1 MLISGGCSRKKE
13 GRVVPTY
20 RHLLSLQALT
30 PANPLRTIA
39 HCDIDA
45 AYAQFEQVRL
55 GLPDDIPLICAQW
68 QSIIAVNYPARKYG
82 IKRFTSI
89 EDAKKMCPQLRI
101 QHVATYRNGESEA
114 GYWDDVNPRTHK
126 VSLDV
131 YRRES
136 LKILAIFKEKIPRGE
151 IEKASIDEA
160 FLDLTPMV
168 IERLLAAHPYLSKVP
183 EDAPNGLDS
192 PLPPP
197 PPIDWSNAGSVFP
210 IDGKEDGSGMGHEE
224 GRQEDEGSE
233 DGDESDGR
241 TSRSNRDSWEDWAL
255 CMGGELMSN
264 VREEVYLRLHYTCT
278 AGIAHNKAMAKLCSA
293 WKKPNNQTILR
304 TAAVP
309 AFLNDRDF
317 TDIRSLGGK
326 LGAAIAQEFGAKTV
340 GDMLTVSLDEMQKK
354 FGEESIWVYNILRGI
369 DHSEV
374 TERVTTK
381 SMLASKSIRPAV
393 TSPQQGHQWLSI
405 LAGELNVRLKQS
417 REVTPGLWPK
427 TLVLSYR
434 QGIEPT
440 RSRQTP
446 FSFTRNL
453 STDYIMKY
461 AKKLWDEATH
471 PMLKGKMK
479 LNVISLSF
487 TGLEKLEDGQQGIE
501 GFFSNTTP
509 KAAAGSTI
517 EPSSST
523 IPRVISKLNSNSKRI
538 RLPSSDSSSSIPTP
552 VEVLPSKK
560 ARLTNQPPSKSKK
573 GLGAFLTKKPSNMT
587 SSSSHSNI
595 CTPSS
600 ASISGLEITPI
611 EPAQSS
617 RISSHTKTD
626 MDSWT
631 CPKCGLTVTMPEELG
646 LGEVQVGLLGSM
658 KQEHEDWHF
667 AKSLQD
673 GGGSS
678 SETSAASQERSNT
691 GPSLGKRGKR
701 NVEGIRAFFTP
712 KPQ

>member
-1 MLISGGCSRKKE
+1 MPNLGGLSRKNE

-20 RHLLSLQALT
+20 RHLLTPQALT
-30 PANPLRTIA
+30 TANPLRTIA

-89 EDAKKMCPQLRI
+89 EDAKKMCPHLVV
-101 QHVATYRNGESEA
+101 QHVATYRNGENEA
-114 GYWDDVNPRTHK
+114 GYWDNVNPRTHK

-136 LKILAIFKEKIPRGE
+136 LRILAIFKEKIPRGE

-168 IERLLAAHPYLSKVP
+168 IEKLLAAHPYLSKVP
-183 EDAPNGLDS
+183 EDAPNGFDS

-197 PPIDWSNAGSVFP
+197 PPIDWSKAGSVFP
-210 IDGKEDGSGMGHEE
+210 IDGKEDGTGTDDEE
-224 GRQEDEGSE
+224 GGQEDERSE
-233 DGDESDGR
+233 DGEGPDARASSSD
-241 TSRSNRDSWEDWAL
+241 RDSWEDWAL

-264 VREEVYLRLHYTCT
+264 
-278 AGIAHNKAMAKLCSA
+278 LCSA
-293 WKKPNNQTILR
+293 WRKPNNQTILR

-309 AFLNDRDF
+309 AFLNGRDF

-326 LGAAIAQEFGAKTV
+326 LGAAIAQEFDAKTV
-340 GDMLTVSLDEMQKK
+340 GDMLTVSLDAMQKK

-374 TERVTTK
+374 TERVSTK

-393 TSPQQGHQWLSI
+393 TSPQQGYHWLSI
-405 LAGELNVRLKQS
+405 LAGELNVRLRQS

-427 TLVLSYR
+427 TLALSHR
-434 QGIEPT
+434 QGIEPS

-446 FSFTRNL
+446 FPYTRNL
-453 STDYIMKY
+453 STDYILKY
-461 AKKLWDEATH
+461 AKKLWDEATQ
-471 PMLKGKMK
+471 PMLKGNMK
-479 LNVISLSF
+479 LNVIGLSF

-501 GFFSNTTP
+501 GFFNNAKPKTP
-509 KAAAGSTI
+509 AESTRK
-517 EPSSST
+517 PSSST
-523 IPRVISKLNSNSKRI
+523 TPQVISKLNSTSKRT
-538 RLPSSDSSSSIPTP
+538 RSPSLDSFSSTSTSVQLLPSDKDRPT
-552 VEVLPSKK
+552 K
-560 ARLTNQPPSKSKK
+560 PPPLKSKK
-573 GLGAFLTKKPSNMT
+573 GLDAFLTKKVSNLT
-587 SSSSHSNI
+587 SSSPHSNI
-595 CTPSS
+595 STPSS
-600 ASISGLEITPI
+600 ASVSDLEMTPS
-611 EPAQSS
+611 EHPQSS
-617 RISSHTKTD
+617 HISSHTKAD
-626 MDSWT
+626 MDSWA
-631 CPKCGLTVTMPEELG
+631 CSECGKIFTVPEELY
-646 LGEVQVGLLGSM
+646 LGDEGVGLLGSM

-673 GGGSS
+673 GSDSISGTSAPSQRRSNVGSS
-678 SETSAASQERSNT
+678 LTKK
-691 GPSLGKRGKR
+691 GKK
-701 NVEGIRAFFTP
+701 NVEGIRAFFRP

>member
-1 MLISGGCSRKKE
+1 MPVLNGLSRKNE

-20 RHLLSLQALT
+20 RHLLSPQALT
-30 PANPLRTIA
+30 TANPLRTIA

-89 EDAKKMCPQLRI
+89 EDAKKMCPHLVV
-101 QHVATYRNGESEA
+101 QHVATYRNGENEA
-114 GYWDDVNPRTHK
+114 GYWDNVDPRTHK

-136 LKILAIFKEKIPRGE
+136 LRILAIFKEKIPRGE

-168 IERLLAAHPYLSKVP
+168 IEKLLAAHPHLSKVP

-197 PPIDWSNAGSVFP
+197 PPIDWSKAGSVFP
-210 IDGKEDGSGMGHEE
+210 IDGKEDGSGTDDEE
-224 GRQEDEGSE
+224 GRQEDERSE
-233 DGDESDGR
+233 DGEEPDAR
-241 TSRSNRDSWEDWAL
+241 TSSSERDTWEDWAL
-255 CMGGELMSN
+255 CMGGELMS
-264 VREEVYLRLHYTCT
+264 H
-278 AGIAHNKAMAKLCSA
+278 LCSA
-293 WKKPNNQTILR
+293 WRKPNNQTILR

-309 AFLNDRDF
+309 AFLNGRDF

-326 LGAAIAQEFGAKTV
+326 LGAAIAQEFDAKTV
-340 GDMLTVSLDEMQKK
+340 GDMLTVSLDAMQKK

-374 TERVTTK
+374 TERVSTK

-393 TSPQQGHQWLSI
+393 TSPQQGYHWLSI
-405 LAGELNVRLKQS
+405 LAGEMNVRLRQS

-427 TLVLSYR
+427 TLVLSHR
-434 QGIEPT
+434 QGIEPS

-446 FSFTRNL
+446 FPYTRNL
-453 STDYIMKY
+453 STDYILKY
-461 AKKLWDEATH
+461 AKKLWDEATQ
-471 PMLKGKMK
+471 PMLKGNMK
-479 LNVISLSF
+479 LNVIGLSF
-487 TGLEKLEDGQQGIE
+487 TGLEKLEEGQRGIE
-501 GFFSNTTP
+501 GFFNNSKPKTAAESTRKPSFSATP
-509 KAAAGSTI
+509 Q
-517 EPSSST
+517 
-523 IPRVISKLNSNSKRI
+523 VISKLNSTSKRT
-538 RLPSSDSSSSIPTP
+538 RSPSLDSSSSTSTS
-552 VEVLPSKK
+552 VQLLPSDKNRPTK
-560 ARLTNQPPSKSKK
+560 PPPLKSKK
-573 GLGAFLTKKPSNMT
+573 GLDAFLTKKASNLT
-587 SSSSHSNI
+587 SSSSHPNI
-595 CTPSS
+595 SIPSS
-600 ASISGLEITPI
+600 ASVSDLEISPS
-611 EPAQSS
+611 EPSQLSH
-617 RISSHTKTD
+617 ISSHTKAD
-626 MDSWT
+626 MGSWE
-631 CPKCGLTVTMPEELG
+631 CSECGQIFNVPQELY
-646 LGEVQVGLLGSM
+646 LGDEGVGLLGSM

-673 GGGSS
+673 GSDSVSES
-678 SETSAASQERSNT
+678 SEPSQSRNNV
-691 GPSLGKRGKR
+691 GPSLRKKGKK
-701 NVEGIRAFFTP
+701 NVEGIRAFFKP

>member
-1 MLISGGCSRKKE
+1 MPILGGLSRKNE
-13 GRVVPTY
+13 GGVVPTY
-20 RHLLSLQALT
+20 RHLLSPQALT
-30 PANPLRTIA
+30 TANPLRTVA

-89 EDAKKMCPQLRI
+89 EDAKKMCPHLVV
-101 QHVATYRNGESEA
+101 QHVATYRNGENEA
-114 GYWDDVNPRTHK
+114 GYWDNVDPRTHK

-136 LKILAIFKEKIPRGE
+136 LRILAIFKEKIPRGE

-168 IERLLAAHPYLSKVP
+168 IEKLLAAHPYLSKVP

-197 PPIDWSNAGSVFP
+197 PPIDWSKAGSVFP
-210 IDGKEDGSGMGHEE
+210 IDGKEDGSGTDDEE
-224 GRQEDEGSE
+224 GGQEDGRSE
-233 DGDESDGR
+233 DGEGPDAR
-241 TSRSNRDSWEDWAL
+241 TSSSERYSWEDWAL

-264 VREEVYLRLHYTCT
+264 
-278 AGIAHNKAMAKLCSA
+278 LCSA
-293 WKKPNNQTILR
+293 WRKPNNQTILR

-309 AFLNDRDF
+309 AFLNGRNF

-326 LGAAIAQEFGAKTV
+326 LGAAIAQEFDAKTV
-340 GDMLTVSLDEMQKK
+340 DDMLTVSLDAMQKK

-374 TERVTTK
+374 MERVSTK

-393 TSPQQGHQWLSI
+393 TSPHQGYHWLSI
-405 LAGELNVRLKQS
+405 LAGELNVRLRQS

-427 TLVLSYR
+427 TLVLSHR
-434 QGIEPT
+434 QGIEPS

-446 FSFTRNL
+446 FPYTRNL
-453 STDYIMKY
+453 STDYILKY
-461 AKKLWDEATH
+461 AKKLWDEATQ
-471 PMLKGKMK
+471 PMLKGNMK
-479 LNVISLSF
+479 LNVIGLSF

-501 GFFSNTTP
+501 GFFNNAKP
-509 KAAAGSTI
+509 KTAAESARK
-517 EPSSST
+517 PSSST
-523 IPRVISKLNSNSKRI
+523 TAQVISKLNSTSKRT
-538 RLPSSDSSSSIPTP
+538 RSPSLDSFSSTSTSVQLLPLGKDRPT
-552 VEVLPSKK
+552 K
-560 ARLTNQPPSKSKK
+560 PPPLKSKK
-573 GLGAFLTKKPSNMT
+573 GLDAFLTKKASNLT

-595 CTPSS
+595 STPSS
-600 ASISGLEITPI
+600 ASVSDLEITPS
-611 EPAQSS
+611 EPPQSS
-617 RISSHTKTD
+617 HISSHTKAD
-626 MDSWT
+626 MDSWA
-631 CPKCGLTVTMPEELG
+631 CSECGQIFTVPEELY
-646 LGEVQVGLLGSM
+646 LGDGGVGLLGSM

-673 GGGSS
+673 GRDSI
-678 SETSAASQERSNT
+678 SETSAPSQSRSNV
-691 GPSLGKRGKR
+691 GSSLRKKGKR
-701 NVEGIRAFFTP
+701 NVEGIRAFFRP
-712 KPQ
+712 KPP